1 MILQCHLHFLSQR
14 LRVHSRGALKDART
28 IQVRILRISSHAQAS
43 HEPGSVS
50 ATIGTSERT
59 YA

>member
-1 MILQCHLHFLSQR
+1 M
-14 LRVHSRGALKDART
+14 HSRAALQDART

-50 ATIGTSERT
+50 ATIGASERA